1 MLILCSHYNC
11 FFLDLL
17 LAEVKSFI
25 YCQKQQSSNT
35 DTNFIAVIIINAFN
49 YLKYGKLLKRKQKFW
64 LHGSLNGLNFEL
76 DDCKYRYMMEASVGL
91 NKLVL
96 NHYSIESF
104 LLNVFSTVI
113 LSVADNVSFSSQ
125 YSTTEIQ
132 YNTV

>member
-1 MLILCSHYNC
+1 M
-11 FFLDLL
+11 
-17 LAEVKSFI
+17 
-25 YCQKQQSSNT
+25 
-35 DTNFIAVIIINAFN
+35 
-49 YLKYGKLLKRKQKFW
+49 LKRKQKFW